1 MAIAT
6 ALANEPDILL
16 ADEPTGELDSKTA
29 RRAFGALQTANSG
42 LGVTILVVSH
52 DPELSSQVRRTVS
65 IRDGRTSTETLRR
78 SATDDSGT
86 TTHHAVEYALVDRAG
101 RVQLPRDMTGPLN
114 IRDRVSLEAEPDHIG
129 GWPDQES

>member
-52 DPELSSQVRRTVS
+52 DPGCPARFAGQFR
-65 IRDGRTSTETLRR
+65 
-78 SATDDSGT
+78 SGT
-86 TTHHAVEYALVDRAG
+86 AGPAPRPCGAAPSTTAGRRRIMRLSTRWWIGRAG
-101 RVQLPRDMTGPLN
+101 FSCRAT
-114 IRDRVSLEAEPDHIG
+114 
-129 GWPDQES
+129 